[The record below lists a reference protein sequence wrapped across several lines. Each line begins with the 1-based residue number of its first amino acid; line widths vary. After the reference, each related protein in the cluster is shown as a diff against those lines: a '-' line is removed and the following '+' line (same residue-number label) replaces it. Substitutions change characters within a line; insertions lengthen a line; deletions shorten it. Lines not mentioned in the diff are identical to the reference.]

1 MAAFQ
6 DKAVENRLHSS
17 RARIVTPTE
26 GCILSSVQHLLY
38 SEHTEDGHQDL
49 KNTLPSLFV

>member
-49 KNTLPSLFV
+49 KNTSPSLFV

>member
-26 GCILSSVQHLLY
+26 GCIRLAVFNTRCIQNI
-38 SEHTEDGHQDL
+38 L
-49 KNTLPSLFV
+49 KQTAGF